1 MNTGKC
7 SVEVLY
13 FNVTV
18 FVQYLN
24 THYNKFLSP
33 IFKEKKLIDLKDA
46 NKKKTSSDPA
56 VLNEKFRKNLKIKI
70 SNFSCKK
77 KDFCSEKKFL
87 ARGKK
92 HRLNGWFL
100 NQKAPGLE

>member
-24 THYNKFLSP
+24 THYNTFLSP

-46 NKKKTSSDPA
+46 NKKKHHLTLQFSM
-56 VLNEKFRKNLKIKI
+56 KNFGKI
-70 SNFSCKK
+70 
-77 KDFCSEKKFL
+77 
-87 ARGKK
+87 
-92 HRLNGWFL
+92 
-100 NQKAPGLE
+100 